1 MAYMW
6 NLKKHGTKW
15 KQNQRCR
22 KQTSGY
28 QGEREG
34 GINQEMGI
42 DKYILLNIKQ
52 ITNKDLLYSKGN
64 STQYSVITLCGK
76 RILKREDIGICISD
90 SLCYTSQ
97 TNTTLKI
104 NYNTINFFRN
114 EYIDRINCGKAFYGN

>member
-42 DKYILLNIKQ
+42 DKYILLNIK
-52 ITNKDLLYSKGN
+52 
-64 STQYSVITLCGK
+64 
-76 RILKREDIGICISD
+76 
-90 SLCYTSQ
+90 
-97 TNTTLKI
+97 
-104 NYNTINFFRN
+104 
-114 EYIDRINCGKAFYGN
+114 

>member
-1 MAYMW
+1 MKQCHLLQHGWAWDCHTKWNKSDGERKISYDMAYMW

-42 DKYILLNIKQ
+42 DKYILLNIK
-52 ITNKDLLYSKGN
+52 
-64 STQYSVITLCGK
+64 
-76 RILKREDIGICISD
+76 
-90 SLCYTSQ
+90 
-97 TNTTLKI
+97 
-104 NYNTINFFRN
+104 
-114 EYIDRINCGKAFYGN
+114 